1 MTKHKLQSKF
11 KKWEILEKGGK
22 SRIGK
27 KSRIDR
33 TLRHGSGQAGK
44 KGELE
49 NISDEIVKILL
60 SNRGIKTKEQRQEF
74 LNPTKPEKV
83 ELRETGI
90 DGRSLKKAIKRIKT
104 ALKNKEKA
112 VIFGDYDV
120 DGVTSSAILWEYLY
134 KVGLDVVPYIPERF
148 SEGYGIKIESISKLK
163 EKYPELTIIITVD
176 NGIVAN
182 DAVSTAKKF
191 GIDVIIIDHH
201 ESGERYPEA
210 FAIVHTT
217 KLCAAGI
224 SWFFVREFD
233 RIIHNPSLIIHNFL
247 ELAALGT
254 IADQMPLMGIN
265 RSIVKH
271 GLEQLNITQR
281 VGLLTL
287 YKSAG
292 IEKGNIGVYEINY
305 IIAPRLN
312 AMGRLENAVESL
324 RLLCTNNRS
333 RALELAGLLNRT
345 NTKRQKIVDEVVT
358 KVKLKMSKKYSDKI
372 IVLEGD
378 SYHEGVIGLAAS
390 KLTEE
395 FWLPSIVISKGKKVS
410 KGSAR
415 SIPGFSIISAIRSAG
430 DLILGGGGHDMAAGF
445 SIYTNNISKFRSA
458 MKKYADRNL
467 DGDLLEKKL
476 RIDTRLSSSNFTY
489 ELVSQ
494 IRGMEPFGIGNP
506 SPSFTTDDCEVIDI
520 RQVGKSGNH
529 LKFKFKKDNISI
541 DAISFSD
548 LNNASYYYPG
558 MKLDIVYN
566 LEENY
571 WNGNVSLQLKVK
583 DVRESTI

>member
-11 KKWEILEKGGK
+11 KNWEILGKGIK
-22 SRIGK
+22 SRMGRIGK
-27 KSRIDR
+27 KR
-33 TLRHGSGQAGK
+33 
-44 KGELE
+44 ELE

-74 LNPTKPEKV
+74 LNLTQPEKV
-83 ELRETGI
+83 KLWEAGI
-90 DGRSLKKAIKRIKT
+90 DEQSLKKAIKRIKT

-112 VIFGDYDV
+112 IIFGDYDV

-134 KVGLDVVPYIPERF
+134 KAGLDVVPYIPERF
-148 SEGYGIKIESISKLK
+148 SEGYGIKIDSISKLK
-163 EKYPELTIIITVD
+163 EKHPELSLIITVD

-201 ESGERYPEA
+201 ESGEKYPEA
-210 FAIVHTT
+210 YTIVHTT

-233 RIIHNPSLIIHNFL
+233 RVIHNPSLIIHNYL

-265 RSIVKH
+265 RSIVKY
-271 GLEQLNITQR
+271 GLEQLNVTQR
-281 VGLLTL
+281 VGLLAL
-287 YKSAG
+287 YQSAG
-292 IEKGNIGVYEINY
+292 IEKGNISVYEINY

-333 RALELAGLLNRT
+333 RAIELAGLLNRT

-358 KVKLKMSKKYSDKI
+358 KVKLKMGKKYTDKI

-430 DLILGGGGHDMAAGF
+430 DLILGGGGHEMAAGF
-445 SIYTNNISKFRSA
+445 SIYTNDISKFRSA
-458 MKKYADRNL
+458 MKKYADIKL
-467 DGDLLEKKL
+467 KSELLEKKL
-476 RIDTRLSSSNFTY
+476 KIDTRLSSSNLTY

-506 SPSFTTDDCEVIDI
+506 SPSFTTDGCEAIDI

-529 LKFKFKKDNISI
+529 LKFKLKKDNISI

-548 LNNASYYYPG
+548 LNNVSCYYPK

-583 DVRESTI
+583 DVRKSTT